1 MANTLESFMEKLK
14 KTHGTCHLFYILSA
28 KNGEE
33 DTSFLLKL
41 LEPFSLKNVRVAIH
55 LFLKNKNCKPDALF
69 PFVRELEQKLASS
82 RPFIYIASLSGDY
95 YNHHDTA
102 IFNAVIAGD
111 APRFSSAE
119 NALISS
125 YNDRVYDNFM
135 TPRVIADF
143 RGVHEKDG
151 FYFADFSPLA
161 AGELTDILKL
171 NKDTRLILTSEK

>member
-1 MANTLESFMEKLK
+1 MANTLESFIETLK
-14 KTHGTCHLFYILSA
+14 KKHGTCHLLYIISA

-33 DTSFLLKL
+33 DTSFLLNL
-41 LEPFSLKNVRVAIH
+41 LEPFSSNNVRVAIH
-55 LFLKNKNCKPDALF
+55 LFLKNKDCKPDALF
-69 PFVRELEQKLASS
+69 PFIRELEQRLAPF

-95 YNHHDTA
+95 YNHHETVISDA
-102 IFNAVIAGD
+102 IMTGD
-111 APRFSSAE
+111 APRFPSAE

-135 TPRVIADF
+135 TPRVIANF
-143 RGVHEKDG
+143 RGVHENDG

-171 NKDTRLILTSEK
+171 NKDTRLILTT